1 MKRGFDSLR
10 PHQLQPP
17 KKYMKKYKSLIA
29 FAVVSMFAAGFGF
42 AADAKKDDKAAAKVA
57 GCCAKAKAD
66 GKACGHACCVEAAK
80 AGNNCTKCGGSGA
93 IAKEAK
99 K

>member
-1 MKRGFDSLR
+1 MNKT
-10 PHQLQPP
+10 
-17 KKYMKKYKSLIA
+17 KSLIA
-29 FAVVSMFAAGFGF
+29 FAMISLFAAGFAF
-42 AADAKKDDKAAAKVA
+42 AADKKDDKAAAKVA
-57 GCCAKAKAD
+57 ACCTKAKAE
-66 GKACGHACCVEAAK
+66 GKACGHSCCVESAK